1 MCFFVVLFT
10 SERKLRRRA
19 NSARYPWAESDFV
32 YSISEEEKSDILDRI
47 SNEVRKAVAQAAED
61 TKIQLQNKAVL
72 AKNAMFGG
80 RNLMYEQYDP
90 DNETTQQ
97 QKPTQTDKHH
107 YSIVQKSRQIEMAS
121 SCKDSNST
129 WDSLTD
135 EQRKSLAQRIVVN
148 DQHQMLY
155 CTVPLI
161 ATSSW
166 MKVMYFLGE
175 YNDADSISKVS
186 ASIAQQKTNHVWLS
200 SLSEQEQKKRIDT
213 YLKFIVARHP
223 FLRIIAVYKTKF
235 DMKNEVFQRGYG
247 RNIVK
252 KYRHNPPPNPVGDDV
267 KFSEFVHF
275 LVDDADVEKMNEH
288 WQPLYTL
295 CRPCELQY
303 DYILHHET
311 VKEDAMELLNETSL
325 DTVIPDFPVDNWDQ
339 VKAEYV
345 RATMDQLNPAL
356 IGKLVQKYDKDLA
369 IFSYSTL
376 Y

>member
-1 MCFFVVLFT
+1 M
-10 SERKLRRRA
+10 
-19 NSARYPWAESDFV
+19 
-32 YSISEEEKSDILDRI
+32 
-47 SNEVRKAVAQAAED
+47 
-61 TKIQLQNKAVL
+61 
-72 AKNAMFGG
+72 
-80 RNLMYEQYDP
+80 
-90 DNETTQQ
+90 
-97 QKPTQTDKHH
+97 
-107 YSIVQKSRQIEMAS
+107 QKSRQIEMAS
-121 SCKDSNST
+121 SCKGSNST
-129 WDSLTD
+129 WDSLTE
-135 EQRKSLAQRIVVN
+135 EQRKLLGQRIVVN
-148 DQHQMLY
+148 DRHQMLY
-155 CTVPLI
+155 CMVPLI

-166 MKVMYFLGE
+166 MKVLYFLGE
-175 YNDADSISKVS
+175 HNEADSISKVS

-200 SLSEQEQKKRIDT
+200 SLSEAEQKKRVDT

-267 KFSEFVHF
+267 KFSEFVQY
-275 LVDDADVEKMNEH
+275 LVDDNDVEKMNEH

-345 RATMDQLNPAL
+345 RSTMDQLNPAL
-356 IGKLVQKYDKDLA
+356 IGRLVQKYDKDLA

>member
-1 MCFFVVLFT
+1 M
-10 SERKLRRRA
+10 
-19 NSARYPWAESDFV
+19 V
-32 YSISEEEKSDILDRI
+32 YSISKEEKSDILDRI
-47 SNEVRKAVAQAAED
+47 SSEVRKAVAQAAED

-80 RNLMYEQYDP
+80 RNLMYENYDS
-90 DNETTQQ
+90 DNETSK
-97 QKPTQTDKHH
+97 QKTNQIDKHQ

-121 SCKDSNST
+121 SCRDANHT
-129 WDSLTD
+129 WDSLTA
-135 EQRKSLAQRIVVN
+135 EQKKLLAQRIVVN
-148 DQHQMLY
+148 DRHQMLY

-166 MKVMYFLGE
+166 MKVLYFLGE
-175 YNDADSISKVS
+175 NNDADSISKVS
-186 ASIAQQKTNHVWLS
+186 ASVAQQKTNHVWLS
-200 SLSEQEQKKRIDT
+200 SLSEEEQKKRIDT
-213 YLKFIVARHP
+213 YLKFMVARHP

-235 DMKNEVFQRGYG
+235 DMPNEVFQRGYG
-247 RNIVK
+247 KNIVK

-267 KFSEFVHF
+267 KFSEFVQY
-275 LVDDADVEKMNEH
+275 LTDDTDVEKMNEH

-325 DTVIPDFPVDNWDQ
+325 DTVIPDFPVDSWDQ

-345 RATMDQLNPAL
+345 RSTMDQLNPAL

>member
-1 MCFFVVLFT
+1 
-10 SERKLRRRA
+10 
-19 NSARYPWAESDFV
+19 
-32 YSISEEEKSDILDRI
+32 
-47 SNEVRKAVAQAAED
+47 
-61 TKIQLQNKAVL
+61 
-72 AKNAMFGG
+72 
-80 RNLMYEQYDP
+80 
-90 DNETTQQ
+90 
-97 QKPTQTDKHH
+97 
-107 YSIVQKSRQIEMAS
+107 MAS
-121 SCKDSNST
+121 SCEGSNST
-129 WDSLTD
+129 WDSLTA
-135 EQRKSLAQRIVVN
+135 EQRKFLGQRIVVN
-148 DQHQMLY
+148 DRHQLLY

-175 YNDADSISKVS
+175 HNEADSLSKVS

-200 SLSEQEQKKRIDT
+200 SLSEEEQKKRVDT

-235 DMKNEVFQRGYG
+235 DMKNVVFQRGYG
-247 RNIVK
+247 RNIIK

-267 KFSEFVHF
+267 KFSEFVQY
-275 LVDDADVEKMNEH
+275 LVDETEVEKMNEH

-303 DYILHHET
+303 DYVLHHET

-325 DTVIPDFPVDNWDQ
+325 DAVIPDFPVDSWDQ

-345 RATMDQLNPAL
+345 RSTMDQLNPAL